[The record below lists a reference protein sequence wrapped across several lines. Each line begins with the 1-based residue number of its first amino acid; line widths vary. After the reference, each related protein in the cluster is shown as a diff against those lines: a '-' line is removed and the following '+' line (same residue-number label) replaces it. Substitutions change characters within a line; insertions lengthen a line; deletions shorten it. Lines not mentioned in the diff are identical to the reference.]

1 MSVGLFADFGE
12 ERQRIRDT
20 AVQTWYNST
29 MEPELEKTG
38 THAVKPGALS
48 SVKGENEMILPRDS
62 RFKVTGDRRL
72 AGAGPGLQAGDSQC
86 SNVHGS

>member
-48 SVKGENEMILPRDS
+48 SVKGENEMILPRGS
-62 RFKVTGDRRL
+62 RFKVTGDQVTDGKRHITVTL
-72 AGAGPGLQAGDSQC
+72 TSSSTAEE
-86 SNVHGS
+86 